1 MVITITPVSPS
12 ACLPGD
18 KGQLQESLSSLCLLW
33 LLQPLWTDASH
44 LQTTFSNYS
53 FSNLLHFHLCPQNKK
68 KKPNKQE
75 KPNWGRSTRFSLCS
89 VKHSFREAY
98 QPRQKRVTFP
108 KQRNQMKATAR
119 WRKGNSFTQ
128 QLAKSIS
135 NALPLRCS
143 VLQPSPERGAERES
157 DQSPLHETALKNTD
171 KPWDEQGAGA
181 KGWKNL
187 WNKQSKTLRKT
198 GANQILG
205 NLTQQLK

>member
-18 KGQLQESLSSLCLLW
+18 KGQFQESLSSLCLLW

-68 KKPNKQE
+68 KNPNKQE

-119 WRKGNSFTQ
+119 WKKGNSFTQ

-143 VLQPSPERGAERES
+143 VLQPSPEGQRENRIRAHYMRQLS
-157 DQSPLHETALKNTD
+157 RTQTNHGMNKALEPKDEKIFGISNP
-171 KPWDEQGAGA
+171 KP
-181 KGWKNL
+181 
-187 WNKQSKTLRKT
+187 
-198 GANQILG
+198 
-205 NLTQQLK
+205 